1 MKRGRHPN
9 QTLQKNECMFAKD
22 PFLTVQ
28 YVVILVNLV
37 SLVILV
43 GQRGSQWKAQ
53 IYLPELLLF
62 TTLEIPSS
70 VILFGSPKCFFY
82 HEETGVNAEVTARA
96 LKLQSQWLPH

>member
-9 QTLQKNECMFAKD
+9 QTLQKNEYMFAKD

-37 SLVILV
+37 ILV
-43 GQRGSQWKAQ
+43 GQRGSQWIAQ
-53 IYLPELLLF
+53 IYLPDLLLF
-62 TTLEIPSS
+62 TTLKIPSS

>member
-1 MKRGRHPN
+1 
-9 QTLQKNECMFAKD
+9 MFAKD

-43 GQRGSQWKAQ
+43 GQRGSQWIAQ
-53 IYLPELLLF
+53 IYLLDLLLF

-70 VILFGSPKCFFY
+70 VILFGSPK
-82 HEETGVNAEVTARA
+82 
-96 LKLQSQWLPH
+96 